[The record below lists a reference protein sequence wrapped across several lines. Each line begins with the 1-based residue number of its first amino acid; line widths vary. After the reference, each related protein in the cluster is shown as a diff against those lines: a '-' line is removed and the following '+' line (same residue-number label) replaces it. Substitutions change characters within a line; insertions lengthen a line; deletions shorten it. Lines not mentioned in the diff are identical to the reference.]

1 MSVPGVC
8 AVIGAGTMGPGMA
21 AVLARAGSA
30 VRLYDISDEAL
41 GRAEAACQLAGQA
54 LDRLEA
60 PAQPGGEVAFE
71 RDMHHALEGAG
82 LALETIPENLGLK
95 QQVIAE
101 MEAHL
106 NDDAIIATNTS
117 GIGVSSIASALKRPE
132 RFVGMHWS
140 NPPHLVPMIE
150 VVPGERTAAQT
161 TAAVTTIVKAFGY
174 QAITEKE
181 VPGFVENRI
190 LYAILRECLSLVERG
205 IISEADLDTCV
216 RWGIGYKLAVIGPMR
231 LLDMAG
237 LDIYSS
243 VASYL
248 NPDLSASTGVP
259 EMITERTRAGRL
271 GMKTLGGI
279 YPYTKEQVAER
290 RAEIATGL
298 IAVRK
303 TLEGL

>member
-1 MSVPGVC
+1 MSVPRFS

-21 AVLARAGSA
+21 AVLARAGSQ
-30 VRLYDISDEAL
+30 VRLCDISDEAL
-41 GRAEAACQLAGQA
+41 GRARAACQLASQALDKLEAPRKTGGSVAFKTDLGQA
-54 LDRLEA
+54 LD
-60 PAQPGGEVAFE
+60 
-71 RDMHHALEGAG
+71 GAG
-82 LALETIPENLGLK
+82 LVLETIPEDLGLK
-95 QQVIAE
+95 RKVIAG
-101 MEAHL
+101 MERHL
-106 NDDAIIATNTS
+106 APDAIIATNTS
-117 GIGVSSIASALKRPE
+117 GIPVTQIAAALKHPA
-132 RFVGMHWS
+132 RFAGMHWS

-150 VVPGERTAAQT
+150 VVPGEHTAEAT
-161 TAAVTTIVKAFGY
+161 TQEIVEVIKNIGY

-216 RWGIGYKLAVIGPMR
+216 KWGIGYKLAVIGPMR

-259 EMITERTRAGRL
+259 EMITERTKAGKL

-279 YPYTKEQVAER
+279 YPYTQEQVAER
-290 RAEIATGL
+290 RAEIADGL

-303 TLEGL
+303 TLKDL

>member
-1 MSVPGVC
+1 
-8 AVIGAGTMGPGMA
+8 MA
-21 AVLARAGSA
+21 AVLARAGSQ
-30 VRLYDISDEAL
+30 VRLYDIGDEAL
-41 GRAEAACQLAGQA
+41 DRARAACQLAGKA

-60 PAQPGGEVAFE
+60 PAKGGSVEFE
-71 RDMHHALEGAG
+71 PDLRRALDGAA
-82 LALETIPENLGLK
+82 LVLETIPEDLALK
-95 QQVIAE
+95 QRVIAE
-101 MEAHL
+101 MESHL
-106 NDDAIIATNTS
+106 TTGAIIATNTS
-117 GIGVSSIASALKRPE
+117 GIPVTQIATALEHPA

-150 VVPGERTAAQT
+150 VVPGEQTAAAT
-161 TAAVTTIVKAFGY
+161 TAAITAIVKDLGY
-174 QAITEKE
+174 RAITEKE

-205 IISEADLDTCV
+205 VLSEQDLDTCV

-248 NPDLSASTGVP
+248 NPDLSASPGVP
-259 EMITERTRAGRL
+259 EMITERTRAGKL

-279 YPYTKEQVAER
+279 YPYTQEQVAEH
-290 RAEIATGL
+290 RAEIADGL
-298 IAVRK
+298 IAVRR

>member
-1 MSVPGVC
+1 MTIPNLS

-21 AVLARAGSA
+21 AVLARAGSQ
-30 VRLYDISDEAL
+30 VRLHDISDEVL
-41 GRAEAACQLAGQA
+41 DRAEGACQLANRA

-60 PAQPGGEVAFE
+60 PSQPGGSVAFE
-71 RDMHHALEGAG
+71 RDMRRALEGAA
-82 LALETIPENLGLK
+82 LVLETIPENLGLK
-95 QQVIAE
+95 QKVIAE
-101 MEAHL
+101 MEGHL
-106 NDDAIIATNTS
+106 HPDTIIATNTS
-117 GIGVSSIASALKRPE
+117 GIPVTQIATALRHPA

-150 VVPGERTAAQT
+150 VVPGEQTAPAT
-161 TAAVTTIVKAFGY
+161 TAAVANIIEAFGY
-174 QAITEKE
+174 QAITSKE

-205 IISEADLDTCV
+205 VVSEQDLDACV
-216 RWGIGYKLAVIGPMR
+216 KWGIGYKLAVIGPMR

-248 NPDLSASTGVP
+248 NPDLSASAGVA
-259 EMITERTRAGRL
+259 EMITERTRAGKL

-279 YPYTKEQVAER
+279 YPYTPEQVAGH
-290 RAEIATGL
+290 RAEIADGL

-303 TLEGL
+303 TLTEL